1 MRLLSRMYAAQ
12 HTPAVAARPSP
23 SQLRSANGTVSASEI
38 SSTPAAAAPTA
49 TKSSGRR
56 DSTVVSTSGPRNST
70 VTATPSGRCAS
81 EP

>member
-1 MRLLSRMYAAQ
+1 MYAA
-12 HTPAVAARPSP
+12 HSTPAVAARVSP
-23 SQLRSANGTVSASEI
+23 IQLSSSSGTVNASEI
-38 SSTPAAAAPTA
+38 SSTPAPAAATA

-81 EP
+81 DP